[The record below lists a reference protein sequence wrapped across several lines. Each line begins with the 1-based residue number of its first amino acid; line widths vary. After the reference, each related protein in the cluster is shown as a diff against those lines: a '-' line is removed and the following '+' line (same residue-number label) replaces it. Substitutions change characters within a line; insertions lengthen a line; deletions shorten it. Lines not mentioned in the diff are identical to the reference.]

1 MKIQK
6 GDQFY
11 ANYSKQRYVIVGKWG
26 GNLVLAPT
34 AKDNDECLIYS
45 VGEIEEMVN
54 TLKWVRETGCGQ

>member
-11 ANYSKQRYVIVGKWG
+11 ATYSN